1 MRIRFGLVANAR
13 SRRQFLRDA
22 GLAGAGL
29 TLLGA
34 ACSSDS
40 EAAELEL
47 VRLFSSDSVIVAGK
61 EQRLP
66 FGLVDNGAPVV
77 GEGSTVEVRVLFD
90 GAVVDEVT
98 VPSRLVN
105 HDHPD
110 GEGGT
115 QHEHADIVRYFPLR
129 TTLPEPGIYDLEVLI
144 DGQTVMLPV
153 QAFATDAV
161 DIITPGMAFPAL
173 ITPTLAA
180 PGPMEPLCTLF
191 DGPCPFHDYTVAE
204 VLEAG
209 DPLAF
214 LIATPA
220 FCRTA
225 YCGPVLETLID
236 SAGNFPSIQPIHLE
250 VYENPRE
257 VDGDLDSPDLRPVS
271 AFGELGLTFEPS
283 LFLVGRDGKL
293 ADRIDNVFDQAELE
307 LALATIA

>member
-1 MRIRFGLVANAR
+1 VATAR
-13 SRRQFLRDA
+13 TRRQFLRDA
-22 GLAGAGL
+22 GLAGVGL

-34 ACSSDS
+34 GCSSDS
-40 EAAELEL
+40 QKAELEL
-47 VRLFSSDSVIVAGK
+47 VRLFSSDKVIVAGT

-66 FGLVDNGAPVV
+66 FGLVDNGSPVV
-77 GEGSTVEVRVLFD
+77 GEGSQVDVRVLRD
-90 GAVVDEVT
+90 GVPVDEVT

-110 GEGGT
+110 GNGDT
-115 QHEHADIVRYFPLR
+115 AHEHADIVRYFPLR

-144 DGQTVMLPV
+144 DGQTILLPV
-153 QAFATDAV
+153 QAFAPDEV
-161 DIITPGMAFPAL
+161 DIIVPGAAFPRL
-173 ITPTLAA
+173 VTPTLAL
-180 PGPMEPLCTLF
+180 PGPMKPLCTLF
-191 DGPCPFHDYTVAE
+191 DGPCPFHQHTVAD
-204 VLEAG
+204 VLDAG

-225 YCGPVLETLID
+225 YCGPVLQTLIE

-257 VDGDLDSPDLRPVS
+257 VDGNLDDPDLRLVA

-283 LFLVGRDGKL
+283 LFLVGRDGVL
-293 ADRIDNVFDQAELE
+293 ADRIDNVFDRAELE
-307 LALATIA
+307 LALAMIA